1 MDIGAL
7 LTDSFNYAQ
16 EALVG
21 KWTRWAIFILFALP
35 VSLIRFVFDPK
46 NIMNGTSVNWDAIP
60 WGQIAVLAGLGFILS
75 FFISGYTVRIYRG
88 TKPAPDFTGWTD
100 LFVDGIKLAVVWFL
114 WVLPIILV
122 LAAGIAIAVSTFL
135 STQATSVEP
144 NWILLVSGLLLLLF
158 VECILVF
165 IVLLF
170 GILGAVRFARTGSIR
185 EGINVS
191 AILTT
196 IRTIGWLSYII
207 LLIGFVIAMVIYGI
221 ITAILSIIPYFGWVL
236 VLIINPVFMI
246 FSARYFSL
254 VYDQG
259 ASPSLPSAPLPPQ
272 LPPPVPAV

>member
-1 MDIGAL
+1 MDIEVVL
-7 LTDSFNYAQ
+7 KDSFAYAQ

-35 VSLIRFVFDPK
+35 VSLIRFVFDPE
-46 NIMNGTSVNWDAIP
+46 NIMTGTSVNWDAIP
-60 WGQIAVLAGLGFILS
+60 WGQIAFLAGLGFILS

-100 LFVDGIKLAVVWFL
+100 LFVDGVKLAVVWFL
-114 WVLPIILV
+114 WFLPIILV

-135 STQATSVEP
+135 SAQATSVAP
-144 NWILLVSGLLLLLF
+144 NWILLVSGLLLLLL
-158 VECILVF
+158 VECILF
-165 IVLLF
+165 IIVILF

-221 ITAILSIIPYFGWVL
+221 ITAILSLIPYVGWVL
-236 VLIINPVFMI
+236 VLIVNPLFMI
-246 FSARYFSL
+246 FTARYFAL

-259 ASPSLPSAPLPPQ
+259 ESPSLPSAPLPPQ
-272 LPPPVPAV
+272 SPPPVPAV

>member
-7 LTDSFNYAQ
+7 LSDSFTYAQ

-35 VSLIRFVFDPK
+35 YSLIQFTFDPK
-46 NIMNGTSVNWDAIP
+46 TIITGTEVNWGAIP
-60 WGQIAVLAGLGFILS
+60 WGQIALLAGLGFILS

-100 LFVDGIKLAVVWFL
+100 LFVDGVKLAVVWFL
-114 WVLPIILV
+114 WFLPIIII
-122 LAAGIAIAVSTFL
+122 AAMCAIAFFSFL
-135 STQATSVEP
+135 STLAAP
-144 NWILLVSGLLLLLF
+144 NIPLLLFGLLLLLVGF
-158 VECILVF
+158 VLFVLV
-165 IVLLF
+165 VLF

-185 EGINVS
+185 EGIRFS

-207 LLIGFVIAMVIYGI
+207 LLIGFVIAMFIYAVITG
-221 ITAILSIIPYFGWVL
+221 ILSAIPFIGWVL
-236 VLIINPVFMI
+236 VLIVNPIFMI
-246 FSARYFSL
+246 FTARYVAL

-259 ASPSLPSAPLPPQ
+259 EPK
-272 LPPPVPAV
+272 PVPLVTSV

>member
-7 LTDSFNYAQ
+7 LSDSFTYAQ

-21 KWTRWAIFILFALP
+21 KWTQWAIFILFALP
-35 VSLIRFVFDPK
+35 VSLIQFTFDPK
-46 NIMNGTSVNWDAIP
+46 TIMTGTEMNWGAIP
-60 WGQIAVLAGLGFILS
+60 WGQIALLAGLGFILS

-100 LFVDGIKLAVVWFL
+100 LFVDGVKLAVVWFL
-114 WVLPIILV
+114 WILPIITV
-122 LAAGIAIAVSTFL
+122 LAAIGAIAFFSFFSAHT
-135 STQATSVEP
+135 AP
-144 NWILLVSGLLLLLF
+144 NITLLFIALLLLIVVFVLF
-158 VECILVF
+158 V

-185 EGINVS
+185 EGIRFS

-221 ITAILSIIPYFGWVL
+221 ITTILSIIPFIGWVL
-236 VLIINPVFMI
+236 VLIINPVFTI
-246 FSARYFSL
+246 FTARYFSL

-259 ASPSLPSAPLPPQ
+259 EPQ
-272 LPPPVPAV
+272 LVPPVVAV

>member
-7 LTDSFNYAQ
+7 LSDSFTYAQ

-35 VSLIRFVFDPK
+35 VSLIRFTFDPK
-46 NIMNGTSVNWDAIP
+46 TLITGTEINWGAIP
-60 WGQIAVLAGLGFILS
+60 WGQIALLAGLGFILS

-100 LFVDGIKLAVVWFL
+100 LFVDGVKLAVVWLF
-114 WVLPIILV
+114 WILPVIIV
-122 LAAGIAIAVSTFL
+122 LATIVTLAFL
-135 STQATSVEP
+135 SFFSGQPATMP
-144 NWILLVSGLLLLLF
+144 NITLLFIALLLLLVVF
-158 VECILVF
+158 VLFV

-185 EGINVS
+185 EGIRFS

-207 LLIGFVIAMVIYGI
+207 LLIGFVIAMVIYAI
-221 ITAILSIIPYFGWVL
+221 ITGILSVIPYIGWVL
-236 VLIINPVFMI
+236 VLIVNPFFMI
-246 FSARYFSL
+246 FTARYFSL

-259 ASPSLPSAPLPPQ
+259 EPHQ
-272 LPPPVPAV
+272 VPPVQGG

>member
-7 LTDSFNYAQ
+7 LSDSFTYAQ

-35 VSLIRFVFDPK
+35 VSLIRFTFDPK
-46 NIMNGTSVNWDAIP
+46 TIISGTEVNWGAIP
-60 WGQIAVLAGLGFILS
+60 WGQIALLAGLSFILS

-88 TKPAPDFTGWTD
+88 TTPAPDFTGWTD
-100 LFVDGIKLAVVWFL
+100 LFVDGVKLAVVWLF
-114 WVLPIILV
+114 WILPVIIV
-122 LAAGIAIAVSTFL
+122 LATIVTLAFL
-135 STQATSVEP
+135 SFFSGQPATMP
-144 NWILLVSGLLLLLF
+144 NIALLFIALLLLLVVF
-158 VECILVF
+158 VLIV

-185 EGINVS
+185 EGIRFS

-207 LLIGFVIAMVIYGI
+207 LLIGFVIAMAIYAVITG
-221 ITAILSIIPYFGWVL
+221 ILSFIPYIGWIL
-236 VLIINPVFMI
+236 VLIVNPVFTI

-259 ASPSLPSAPLPPQ
+259 EPRQ
-272 LPPPVPAV
+272 VPPVQGG

>member
-7 LTDSFNYAQ
+7 LSDSFTYAQ

-35 VSLIRFVFDPK
+35 VSLIRFTFDPK
-46 NIMNGTSVNWDAIP
+46 TIMTGTEMNWGAIP
-60 WGQIAVLAGLGFILS
+60 WGQIALLAGLGFILS

-100 LFVDGIKLAVVWFL
+100 LFVDGVKLAVVWLF
-114 WVLPIILV
+114 WILPVIIV
-122 LAAGIAIAVSTFL
+122 LATIGVIAFL
-135 STQATSVEP
+135 SFFSGQPATMP
-144 NWILLVSGLLLLLF
+144 NITLLFIALLLLF
-158 VECILVF
+158 VVF
-165 IVLLF
+165 VLIVIVLLF

-185 EGINVS
+185 EGIRFS

-207 LLIGFVIAMVIYGI
+207 LLIGFVIAMAIYAVITG
-221 ITAILSIIPYFGWVL
+221 ILSFIPYIGWIL
-236 VLIINPVFMI
+236 VLIVNPVFMI
-246 FSARYFSL
+246 FTARYFSL

-259 ASPSLPSAPLPPQ
+259 EPHQ
-272 LPPPVPAV
+272 VPPVQGG